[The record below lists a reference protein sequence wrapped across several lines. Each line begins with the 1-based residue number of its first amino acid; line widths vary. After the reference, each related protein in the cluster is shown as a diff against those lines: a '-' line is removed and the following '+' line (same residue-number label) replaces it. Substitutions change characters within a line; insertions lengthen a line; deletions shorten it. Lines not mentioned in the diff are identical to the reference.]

1 MVKVPWPTNSSYDQL
16 TPSHVTVKRCS
27 GGCHGGSASCV
38 ATATSKRKV
47 RTLLTKIL
55 TSLETLLQVAVL
67 LARCPL
73 GGGACDKECA
83 TVEVEDEVG
92 EHTVLINTIETGQQH
107 TAEPLVSCD
116 DEIRSEEGDGLD
128 GRNDAPSVNVG
139 SPTSSTSSRS
149 VPPKQLNSA
158 KLYFYFSKS

>member
-38 ATATSKRKV
+38 PTATSKRKV

-55 TSLETLLQVAVL
+55 NSLETLLQVAVL

-92 EHTVLINTIETGQQH
+92 DILGFKKYQTAVLE
-107 TAEPLVSCD
+107 
-116 DEIRSEEGDGLD
+116 
-128 GRNDAPSVNVG
+128 
-139 SPTSSTSSRS
+139 
-149 VPPKQLNSA
+149 K
-158 KLYFYFSKS
+158 F